1 MDIVFVIIVYK
12 NLGYSS
18 RRTNNI
24 ISSIHERLLYKTF
37 VIFFVIVD
45 RGLWLSSRR
54 TKSFGH
60 N

>member
-12 NLGYSS
+12 ELRYSPK
-18 RRTNNI
+18 RTNNI
-24 ISSIHERLLYKTF
+24 ISSIHERLKYKTF
-37 VIFFVIVD
+37 VIFFVIVV
-45 RGLWLSSRR
+45 RGFWLNSR